1 MNSIYTVSALSQLL
15 GISERT
21 IRKELK
27 QGNIKGIKKLGRWFV
42 LHSNLVDWLN
52 GSE

>member
-1 MNSIYTVSALSQLL
+1 MNTIYTVSALSELL

-42 LHSNLVDWLN
+42 IHADLVHWLT
-52 GSE
+52 G